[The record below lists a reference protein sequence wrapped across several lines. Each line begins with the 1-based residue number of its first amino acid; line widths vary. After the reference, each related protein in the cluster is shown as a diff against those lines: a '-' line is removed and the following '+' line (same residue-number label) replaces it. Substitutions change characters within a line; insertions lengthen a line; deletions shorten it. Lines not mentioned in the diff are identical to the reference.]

1 MCFTDAVA
9 GTIFHESAGTTN
21 ARGLEFLGQ
30 LPLAMEYI
38 FDDEYIFDYPTWRF
52 HMVFVDDNTSR
63 CLSDNRWIHVFIKIY
78 ETGMKSSLSI
88 C

>member
-38 FDDEYIFDYPTWRF
+38 FDDEYIFDYPT
-52 HMVFVDDNTSR
+52 
-63 CLSDNRWIHVFIKIY
+63 
-78 ETGMKSSLSI
+78 
-88 C
+88 